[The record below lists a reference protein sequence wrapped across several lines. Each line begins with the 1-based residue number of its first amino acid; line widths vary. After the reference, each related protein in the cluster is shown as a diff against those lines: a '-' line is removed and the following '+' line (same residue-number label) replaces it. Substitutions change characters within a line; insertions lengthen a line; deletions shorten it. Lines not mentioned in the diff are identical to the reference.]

1 MRTVSYVDF
10 KNRFT
15 SAIGVDTLLTAEET
29 ALKRSLN
36 DRVRGAWTRSKWPEL
51 INIVT
56 KTVSAVSSATL
67 KADRAVQIDNASD
80 LFDIYAVWDKVPW
93 EDRTARQI
101 SYSLLGGYL
110 VLPADTSETTVYVV
124 GSKVPAND
132 YGDSRTITNAT
143 NASPIIVTSAS
154 HGLSTGDVITIEGV
168 VGNTNAN
175 AEWVITKIDA
185 NSFSLDDS
193 TGNAGYTSGGTFTGS
208 LPQFLERHLLAAC
221 IAAFYVADG
230 QNDKAQLENATAEEY
245 LMQEIDRVERL
256 QQQNRIVINSYPAL
270 WPTVLISQTT
280 V

>member
-1 MRTVSYVDF
+1 MRVVSYSDF
-10 KNRFT
+10 KNRYM
-15 SAIGVDTLLTAEET
+15 SAIGVDTLLVPEEA

-56 KTVSAVSSATL
+56 KTVAAVSSATL

-80 LFDIYAVWDKVPW
+80 LFDVYAVWDKVPW

-124 GSKVPAND
+124 GSQVPSND
-132 YGDSRTITNAT
+132 YGGA
-143 NASPIIVTSAS
+143 VT
-154 HGLSTGDVITIEGV
+154 D
-168 VGNTNAN
+168 
-175 AEWVITKIDA
+175 
-185 NSFSLDDS
+185 
-193 TGNAGYTSGGTFTGS
+193 
-208 LPQFLERHLLAAC
+208 LPQFLERHLLSAA
-221 IAAFYVADG
+221 IADHYRAEA
-230 QNDKAQLENATAEEY
+230 QNEKSNLEEAKAEEY
-245 LMQEIDRVERL
+245 LLQEIDRVERL

>member
-1 MRTVSYVDF
+1 MRTVSYADF

-51 INIVT
+51 LGVVS
-56 KTVSAVSSATL
+56 KTVAAVNVSTPPHFV
-67 KADRAVQIDNASD
+67 KADRAVRIDNAAD
-80 LFDIYAVWDKVPW
+80 LFDVYAVWDKVPW

-124 GSKVPAND
+124 GSQVPANN
-132 YGDSRTITNAT
+132 YGD
-143 NASPIIVTSAS
+143 
-154 HGLSTGDVITIEGV
+154 
-168 VGNTNAN
+168 
-175 AEWVITKIDA
+175 
-185 NSFSLDDS
+185 
-193 TGNAGYTSGGTFTGS
+193 GTTT

-221 IAAFYVADG
+221 IADYYVSDG
-230 QNDKAQLENATAEEY
+230 QNDKAAQEEARAEEY
-245 LMQEIDRVERL
+245 LFHEIDRVERL
-256 QQQNRIVINSYPAL
+256 QSQNGIVMNSYPAG
-270 WPTVLISQTT
+270 WPNLLITQTT

>member
-1 MRTVSYVDF
+1 MRTVSYADF

-51 INIVT
+51 LNVVT
-56 KTVSAVSSATL
+56 KTVAAVSTGTMQ
-67 KADRAVQIDNASD
+67 ADRAVQIDNAAD
-80 LFDIYAVWDKVPW
+80 LFDVYAVWDKVPW

-124 GSKVPAND
+124 GSQVPEND

-143 NASPIIVTSAS
+143 NATPIVVTSAS
-154 HGLSTGDVITIEGV
+154 HGLTTGDVITVEGV

-175 AEWVITKIDA
+175 AEWVVTKIDA
-185 NSFSLDDS
+185 NSFSLDGS
-193 TGNAGYTSGGTFTGS
+193 AGNAGYTSGGTFTGS
-208 LPQFLERHLLAAC
+208 LPQFLERHLLAGC
-221 IAAFYVADG
+221 IASYYVSDG
-230 QNDKAQLENATAEEY
+230 QNDKAAQEEARAEEY
-245 LMQEIDRVERL
+245 LFHEIDRVERL
-256 QQQNRIVINSYPAL
+256 QSQNGIVMNSYPAG
-270 WPTVLISQTT
+270 WPNLLITQTT

>member
-1 MRTVSYVDF
+1 MRTVSYADF

-51 INIVT
+51 INVVT
-56 KTVSAVSSATL
+56 KTVAAVSSATL
-67 KADRAVQIDNASD
+67 KADRAVQIDNAAD
-80 LFDIYAVWDKVPW
+80 LFDVYAVWDKVPW

-124 GSKVPAND
+124 GSQVPAND

-143 NASPIIVTSAS
+143 NATPIIVTSAS

-185 NSFSLDDS
+185 NSFSLDGS
-193 TGNAGYTSGGTFTGS
+193 AGNAGYTSGGTFTGS
-208 LPQFLERHLLAAC
+208 LPQFLERHLLSAA
-221 IAAFYVADG
+221 IADHYRAEA
-230 QNDKAQLENATAEEY
+230 QNEKSNLEENKAEEY
-245 LMQEIDRVERL
+245 LLQEIDRVERL

-270 WPTVLISQTT
+270 WPTVLITQTT

>member
-1 MRTVSYVDF
+1 MRTVSYADF

-56 KTVSAVSSATL
+56 KTVAAVSSATL
-67 KADRAVQIDNASD
+67 KADRAVQIDNAAD
-80 LFDIYAVWDKVPW
+80 LFDVYAVWDKVPW
-93 EDRTARQI
+93 EDQTARQI
-101 SYSLLGGYL
+101 SYSLIGGYL

-124 GSKVPAND
+124 GSQVPAND

-143 NASPIIVTSAS
+143 NATPIIVTSAS

-185 NSFSLDDS
+185 NSFSLDGS
-193 TGNAGYTSGGTFTGS
+193 AGNAGYTSGGTFTGS
-208 LPQFLERHLLAAC
+208 LPQFLERHLLSAA
-221 IAAFYVADG
+221 IADHYRAEA
-230 QNDKAQLENATAEEY
+230 QNEKSNLEENKAEEY
-245 LMQEIDRVERL
+245 LLQEIDRVERL

-270 WPTVLISQTT
+270 WPTPLITQTT

>member
-1 MRTVSYVDF
+1 MRTVSYADF

-51 INIVT
+51 INVVT
-56 KTVSAVSSATL
+56 KVVAAVSSATL
-67 KADRAVQIDNASD
+67 KADRAVQIDNTAD
-80 LFDIYAVWDKVPW
+80 LFDVYAVWDKVPW

-124 GSKVPAND
+124 GSQVPAND

-143 NASPIIVTSAS
+143 NVTPIIVTSAS

-185 NSFSLDDS
+185 NSFSLDGS
-193 TGNAGYTSGGTFTGS
+193 AGNAGYTSGGTFTGS

-221 IAAFYVADG
+221 IADHYRAEA
-230 QNDKAQLENATAEEY
+230 QNEKSNLEENKAEEY
-245 LMQEIDRVERL
+245 LLQEIDRVERL
-256 QQQNRIVINSYPAL
+256 QQQNRIVINSYPAV